1 MKKIVVSYR
10 REPDQFVA
18 GHLSRELR
26 IRFGESQVIRDKE
39 SIEGGVSWKQYVL
52 NEIDGDTALLVL
64 IGKDWSDVRDS
75 GKNRRLDNPDDPIRL
90 EIADAL
96 RDGAAIIPLLLENA
110 QMPAASELPPE
121 LAPMAELNALKLRDG
136 DWEADVAKIVQRLE
150 RLGIK
155 RIATPDAP
163 STPTKRSAKAIWSL
177 VITALVVVGL
187 ADGKNDE
194 DTIIGALALS
204 AVALGLA
211 GFAYY
216 DIRQRKTTGK
226 GLAIGGLVAS
236 IVVALIAIAMG
247 GMDVPPE

>member
-1 MKKIVVSYR
+1 
-10 REPDQFVA
+10 
-18 GHLSRELR
+18 
-26 IRFGESQVIRDKE
+26 
-39 SIEGGVSWKQYVL
+39 
-52 NEIDGDTALLVL
+52 
-64 IGKDWSDVRDS
+64 
-75 GKNRRLDNPDDPIRL
+75 
-90 EIADAL
+90 
-96 RDGAAIIPLLLENA
+96 
-110 QMPAASELPPE
+110 MPSASELPQE
-121 LAPMAELNALKLRDG
+121 LAPLAELNALKLRDG

-155 RIATPDAP
+155 RLAAPDP
-163 STPTKRSAKAIWSL
+163 PPTTTKRSAKAIWSL
-177 VITALVVVGL
+177 AVTALVVIGL
-187 ADGKNDE
+187 ANGENDE

-211 GFAYY
+211 GFAYV

>member
-18 GHLSRELR
+18 GNLTRELR
-26 IRFGESQVIRDKE
+26 RHFGEAQVIRDKE

-52 NEIDGDTALLVL
+52 NEIDGETALLVL
-64 IGKDWSDVRDS
+64 IGRDWSDVRDS

-96 RDGAAIIPLLLENA
+96 RDGAAIIPLLLESA
-110 QMPAASELPPE
+110 QMPSASELPQE

-155 RIATPDAP
+155 RIAGPDAS
-163 STPTKRSAKAIWSL
+163 STSAKLSAKAIWSL
-177 VITALVVVGL
+177 VVAVLVVIGL

-211 GFAYY
+211 VFAYL
-216 DIRQRKTTGK
+216 DIRKRKATGK

-236 IVVALIAIAMG
+236 IVAALIAIAMA

>member
-26 IRFGESQVIRDKE
+26 SRFGESQVIRDKE

-52 NEIDGDTALLVL
+52 NEIDRDTALLVL

-90 EIADAL
+90 EIADAM
-96 RDGAAIIPLLLENA
+96 RDGAAIIPLLLESA
-110 QMPAASELPPE
+110 QMPAASALPPE
-121 LAPMAELNALKLRDG
+121 LVPLAELNALKLRDG

-155 RIATPDAP
+155 RSAGADPLPVAA
-163 STPTKRSAKAIWSL
+163 KRSAKAIWSL
-177 VITALVVVGL
+177 VIVALVVIGL
-187 ADGKNDE
+187 ANGESDE

-216 DIRQRKTTGK
+216 DIKQRRATGK
-226 GLAIGGLVAS
+226 RLAIGGLVGS
-236 IVVALIAIAMG
+236 ITTVLIAIAMSL
-247 GMDVPPE
+247 METLP

>member
-1 MKKIVVSYR
+1 MSPDTLAVSC
-10 REPDQFVA
+10 EP
-18 GHLSRELR
+18 
-26 IRFGESQVIRDKE
+26 FGESQVIRDKE

-64 IGKDWSDVRDS
+64 ISTDWSDVRDS
-75 GKNRRLDNPDDPIRL
+75 NKSRRLDNPDDPIRL

-110 QMPAASELPPE
+110 QMPAASDLPDE
-121 LAPMAELNALKLRDG
+121 LAPLAELNALKLRDG
-136 DWEADVAKIVQRLE
+136 DWEADVGKIVQRLE

-155 RIATPDAP
+155 RIAAP
-163 STPTKRSAKAIWSL
+163 EVPSPPAKRSAKAIWSL
-177 VITALVVVGL
+177 AVTALVVIGL
-187 ADGKNDE
+187 ANGETDE

-216 DIRQRKTTGK
+216 DIKQRKTTGK

-236 IVVALIAIAMG
+236 IVVALIAIAIG
-247 GMDVPPE
+247 GMDMPPQ

>member
-26 IRFGESQVIRDKE
+26 IRFGEAQVIRDKE

-52 NEIDGDTALLVL
+52 NEIDRDTALLVL
-64 IGKDWSDVRDS
+64 IGKDWTDVRDS
-75 GKNRRLDNPDDPIRL
+75 DKNRRLDNPNDPIRL

-96 RDGAAIIPLLLENA
+96 RDGAAIIPLLLEKA
-110 QMPAASELPPE
+110 QMPAASDLPPE
-121 LAPMAELNALKLRDG
+121 LVPLAELNALKLRDG
-136 DWEADVAKIVQRLE
+136 DWEPDVAKVVQRLE

-155 RIATPDAP
+155 RIAGSDPP
-163 STPTKRSAKAIWSL
+163 SAPTKRSAKAIWSL
-177 VITALVVVGL
+177 AVTALVVIGL
-187 ADGKNDE
+187 ANGESDE
-194 DTIIGALALS
+194 DTIIGALSLS

-211 GFAYY
+211 GFAYH
-216 DIRQRKTTGK
+216 DIRQRKATGK
-226 GLAIGGLVAS
+226 SLSIGGLVAS

-247 GMDVPPE
+247 SMDMPPI

>member
-18 GHLSRELR
+18 GNLSRELR
-26 IRFGESQVIRDKE
+26 RHFGEAQVIRDKE

-52 NEIDGDTALLVL
+52 NEIDRETALLVL
-64 IGKDWSDVRDS
+64 IGRDWSDVRDS

-110 QMPAASELPPE
+110 QMPSASELPQE

-155 RIATPDAP
+155 RIAAPDTP
-163 STPTKRSAKAIWSL
+163 STAKLSAKAIWSL
-177 VITALVVVGL
+177 VVAVLVVIGL

-211 GFAYY
+211 CFAYL
-216 DIRQRKTTGK
+216 DIRKRKATGK

-236 IVVALIAIAMG
+236 IVAALIAIAMA
-247 GMDVPPE
+247 GMDIPPG

>member
-52 NEIDGDTALLVL
+52 NEIDRDTALLVL
-64 IGKDWSDVRDS
+64 IGNDWSNIRDT
-75 GKNRRLDNPDDPIRL
+75 GKNRRLDNPSDPIRL

-121 LAPMAELNALKLRDG
+121 LVPLAELNALKLRDG
-136 DWEADVAKIVQRLE
+136 DWEPDVAKIVQRLE

-155 RIATPDAP
+155 RVAGTDPGP
-163 STPTKRSAKAIWSL
+163 VPTKRSAKAMWSL
-177 VITALVVVGL
+177 AVTALVVIGL
-187 ADGKNDE
+187 ANGENDE
-194 DTIIGALALS
+194 DTIIGALSLS

-211 GFAYY
+211 GFAYF
-216 DIRQRKTTGK
+216 DIKQRRSTGK
-226 GLAIGGLVAS
+226 GLAISGLVGS
-236 IVVALIAIAMG
+236 ILTALIAIAMSV
-247 GMDVPPE
+247 METSP